1 MTFSRFVWSGSQHD
15 LVTAVTQLFQEGLIQ
30 VVIGTK
36 SLLGEGWDAPCVNSL
51 IPSELCQQ
59 LYAQQPNAGRAI
71 QCGLRIQTRPVI
83 SGIWSLSTFP

>member
-1 MTFSRFVWSGSQHD
+1 MTFSRFAWLVLKHD

-51 IPSELCQQ
+51 ILASFVGSFMLSNQMRVVPSE
-59 LYAQQPNAGRAI
+59 
-71 QCGLRIQTRPVI
+71 CG
-83 SGIWSLSTFP
+83 